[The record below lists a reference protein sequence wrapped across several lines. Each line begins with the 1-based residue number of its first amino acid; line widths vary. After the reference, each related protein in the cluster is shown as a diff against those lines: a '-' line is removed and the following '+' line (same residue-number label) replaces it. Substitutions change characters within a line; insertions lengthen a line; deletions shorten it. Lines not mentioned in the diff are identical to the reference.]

1 MADER
6 ELQKINTQLIPPF
19 DGLIANTPSGREFH
33 STKQLLLPC
42 LEGDVLERMRAPPD
56 TDSDDDDDGD
66 ENDEDDEDDDD
77 DDDGVD
83 GVDSDDDDG
92 GDDDDDGLIAVRKD
106 ENYGR
111 GSHVDGGGESNGKRI
126 IVERNRG
133 GHVASLV

>member
-1 MADER
+1 
-6 ELQKINTQLIPPF
+6 
-19 DGLIANTPSGREFH
+19 
-33 STKQLLLPC
+33 
-42 LEGDVLERMRAPPD
+42 MRAPPD

-83 GVDSDDDDG
+83 GVDS
-92 GDDDDDGLIAVRKD
+92 DDDDDGLIAVRKD